1 MLRFRVY
8 EVGRLSTERPKVSSA
23 LFDGEWFTIRT
34 TLTKLRRRN
43 PMTNVNV
50 TAGRLAELGG
60 ATNSGV
66 KIGFVDSGA
75 KAAQND
81 TWTVSNATTVL
92 AAFVADDS
100 AGTLDAVTI
109 SGNVLTLTGAATG
122 ATSGLIIFK

>member
-1 MLRFRVY
+1 
-8 EVGRLSTERPKVSSA
+8 
-23 LFDGEWFTIRT
+23 
-34 TLTKLRRRN
+34 
-43 PMTNVNV
+43 MTNTNV

-81 TWTVSNATTVL
+81 TWTVKNAKLVL

-100 AGTLDAVTI
+100 AGTMDACTI
-109 SGNVLTLTGAATG
+109 STNVITLTGAATG
-122 ATSGLIIFK
+122 AASGIIIFQ